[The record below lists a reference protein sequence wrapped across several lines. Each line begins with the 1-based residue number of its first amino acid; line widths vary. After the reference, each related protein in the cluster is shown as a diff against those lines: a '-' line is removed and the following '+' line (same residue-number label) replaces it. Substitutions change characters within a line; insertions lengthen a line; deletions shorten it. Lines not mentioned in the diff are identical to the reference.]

1 MAGQM
6 GVVTPITNKIQQT
19 MEQIVILKEIHQIV
33 HRLRMEELSK
43 EETNLIILQLAE
55 EVIKKE
61 EQLTNQVMFL
71 KGEVDRLS
79 SL

>member
-1 MAGQM
+1 MGQ
-6 GVVTPITNKIQQT
+6 IT
-19 MEQIVILKEIHQIV
+19 ILKEIHQMV
-33 HRLRMEELSK
+33 QQLRVEELSK
-43 EETNLIILQLAE
+43 EETNLTILRLAE

-61 EQLTNQVMFL
+61 EQLTNQIMFL

>member
-1 MAGQM
+1 
-6 GVVTPITNKIQQT
+6 
-19 MEQIVILKEIHQIV
+19 MEQVIILKEIHQMV
-33 HRLRMEELSK
+33 QRLRVEDLNK

-61 EQLTNQVMFL
+61 EHLTNQVMFL